1 MSIIGGIVI
10 LFILVSRLFLKKVP
24 KIFSYILW
32 SVALLRLLVP
42 FSFESML
49 SLIPINPRPISNE
62 SLYVAQ
68 TNIGGISGQEIT
80 ISPNLTTANIAEPVN
95 PMQTFISIG
104 AMLWIAG
111 IFLLLIYSLFTL
123 YRLKGRLASSVHEK
137 DNIYISH
144 EIDMPFV
151 LGLIRPKIY
160 LPVSLSE
167 SERDYIVLHEQTH
180 IKRFDHVFRIIGYL
194 ALLVHWFNPLVWIA
208 FHVSGKDMEMS
219 CDESVIKAFGDKV
232 KSDYSISLLSLATG
246 RRNIGVTPLAFG
258 EGDTKG
264 RVKNVMNYKKPMFW
278 VIIIA
283 LIFVI
288 VLSFGLLANPKNEG
302 LTVEQYAENYVQQVI
317 EEYENAEYQNFKVV
331 DHKITSLDRIAV
343 FDEIFNHPIELWL
356 LEYRIKPDKIE
367 NVMLAGGMNEIDGW
381 ITEDSSMGK
390 PVMVF
395 SYDKKVYDHIGII
408 WTGEMGETLSGNEI
422 ALRQLLE
429 SKGYL
434 PHETFE
440 GKHALVKFN
449 LSTGETCQAL
459 LSKPVRQ
466 GDDGIWCVE
475 RWMDGNGSIYY
486 SDPMVNTTLSEYYTE
501 LQEHCDQGH
510 KPWLLDPSQ
519 VAMDFIYRSLGQSQD
534 SGILELIDNARV
546 EDFLQTPTSAYI
558 GYIYNFADSYPD
570 MFHFDPVEWIT
581 LDDTD
586 RLEDLGIGPQDMP
599 NGYYIHNPI
608 EDIFSF
614 KVNEDTEYNFIDWGN
629 DFVGIDQDRFY
640 STKDKQE
647 FIRYL
652 DTYSDR
658 AAKVPFVIETKD
670 GYVTSITEQ
679 FVN

>member
-1 MSIIGGIVI
+1 MIEQLFLQILNMSIIGGIVI

-68 TNIGGISGQEIT
+68 TNIGVISGQEIT

-302 LTVEQYAENYVQQVI
+302 LTVEQYAENYVQRVI

-367 NVMLAGGMNEIDGW
+367 NVMLAGGMNEIDG
-381 ITEDSSMGK
+381 
-390 PVMVF
+390 
-395 SYDKKVYDHIGII
+395 
-408 WTGEMGETLSGNEI
+408 
-422 ALRQLLE
+422 
-429 SKGYL
+429 
-434 PHETFE
+434 
-440 GKHALVKFN
+440 
-449 LSTGETCQAL
+449 
-459 LSKPVRQ
+459 
-466 GDDGIWCVE
+466 
-475 RWMDGNGSIYY
+475 
-486 SDPMVNTTLSEYYTE
+486 
-501 LQEHCDQGH
+501 
-510 KPWLLDPSQ
+510 
-519 VAMDFIYRSLGQSQD
+519 
-534 SGILELIDNARV
+534 
-546 EDFLQTPTSAYI
+546 
-558 GYIYNFADSYPD
+558 
-570 MFHFDPVEWIT
+570 
-581 LDDTD
+581 
-586 RLEDLGIGPQDMP
+586 
-599 NGYYIHNPI
+599 
-608 EDIFSF
+608 
-614 KVNEDTEYNFIDWGN
+614 
-629 DFVGIDQDRFY
+629 
-640 STKDKQE
+640 
-647 FIRYL
+647 
-652 DTYSDR
+652 
-658 AAKVPFVIETKD
+658 
-670 GYVTSITEQ
+670 
-679 FVN
+679 

>member
-68 TNIGGISGQEIT
+68 TNIGVISGQEIT

-180 IKRFDHVFRIIGYL
+180 IKRLDHVFRIIGYL

-302 LTVEQYAENYVQQVI
+302 LSVEKYAENYVQQVI

-501 LQEHCDQGH
+501 LQEQCDQGH
-510 KPWLLDPSQ
+510 KPWLLDLSQ

>member
-302 LTVEQYAENYVQQVI
+302 LSVEKYAENYVQQVI

-501 LQEHCDQGH
+501 LQEQCDQGH
-510 KPWLLDPSQ
+510 KPWLLDLSQ